1 MTEETAQPVVLFVDD
16 EPSIL
21 SALRRLVRPQGYR
34 VLLASGGAAGLEILA
49 QEPVDVVVSDMRMP
63 EMDGAMF
70 LEQVRERWPSV
81 GRILLTGY
89 ADIQA
94 TVAAVNRGQIQRHI
108 AKPWDDREL
117 LLAIDDALA
126 RRRLELE
133 NRALLQLTK
142 TQNAELQSLNAD
154 LSQRVRARTQE
165 IEQVNAMLEK
175 SFEQVK
181 ENFLLSIQVFSG
193 LLELREGGLAGYSR
207 QVADLARRTA
217 RRMGLGPRVEE
228 DVHSAGLLHEI
239 GKIGFP
245 DALLRK
251 PVSTMN
257 AEEIARYR
265 RHTLNGEA
273 ALLPLGQ
280 LQHVARLVRSQHE
293 RIDGKGFPDGLSGNA
308 VSLASQALSV
318 ASDYCAAQSGRMAEQ
333 HFSPA
338 QALQLIRGGA
348 GTRYEPEIVEA
359 FELALTD
366 EPEDKPR
373 DRQVSPQDVEPGMV
387 LARDLLTPKGTLLLA
402 AGHVFDARLV
412 RQIREFAGRE
422 GVRLALYIRLP
433 DEDAGPVRARPAA
446 APSAPTAPNAPTAP
460 TAPTVPQ
467 GASHG

>member
-1 MTEETAQPVVLFVDD
+1 MTDEPAQPHLLFVDE

-21 SALRRLVRPQGYR
+21 SALRRLVRPHGYR
-34 VLLASGGAAGLEILA
+34 VLLAAGGAAGLALLA
-49 QEPVDVVVSDMRMP
+49 EEPIDVVVSDMRMP
-63 EMDGAMF
+63 EMDGAEF

-126 RRRLELE
+126 RRRLEVE

-142 TQNAELQSLNAD
+142 TQNTELQSLNAE
-154 LSQRVRARTQE
+154 LANRVRARTQE
-165 IEQVNAMLEK
+165 LEQVNAMLEK

-217 RRMGLGPRVEE
+217 RRMGLGARIEE

-251 PVSTMN
+251 PVSAMN
-257 AEEIARYR
+257 AEEIVRYR

-273 ALLPLGQ
+273 ALLPLGH
-280 LQHVARLVRSQHE
+280 LQHVARLVRAQHE
-293 RIDGKGFPDGLSGNA
+293 RIDGKGFPDGLSGDA
-308 VSLASQALSV
+308 VPLAAQALSV

-333 HFSPA
+333 HFPPT
-338 QALQLIRGGA
+338 QALQLVRGGT
-348 GTRYEPEIVEA
+348 GIRYEPEVVEA

-373 DRQVSPQDVEPGMV
+373 DRHISASDVEPGMV

-412 RQIREFAGRE
+412 RQIREFANRE
-422 GVRLALYIRLP
+422 GVRLALFIRLP
-433 DEDAGPVRARPAA
+433 DEDVTPASSRPLAA
-446 APSAPTAPNAPTAP
+446 
-460 TAPTVPQ
+460 Q
-467 GASHG
+467 GTSHG

>member
-1 MTEETAQPVVLFVDD
+1 MTEETTTPVVLFVDD

-21 SALRRLVRPQGYR
+21 SALRRLVRPMGYR
-34 VLLASGGAAGLEILA
+34 VLLAPGGAAALELLA
-49 QEPVDVVVSDMRMP
+49 QEPIDVVVSDMRMP
-63 EMDGAMF
+63 EMDGATF
-70 LEQVRERWPSV
+70 LEQVRERWPTV
-81 GRILLTGY
+81 GRLLLTGY

-117 LLAIDDALA
+117 LMAIDDALS
-126 RRRLELE
+126 RRRLEVE
-133 NRALLQLTK
+133 NRALLQLTRS
-142 TQNAELQSLNAD
+142 QNTELQSLNAD
-154 LSQRVRARTQE
+154 LSKRVRARTQE
-165 IEQVNAMLEK
+165 LEQVNAMLEK

-217 RRMGLGPRVEE
+217 RRLGLGPRNEE
-228 DVHSAGLLHEI
+228 DVHIAGLLHEI

-245 DALLRK
+245 DALLHK

-257 AEEIARYR
+257 SEEVARYR
-265 RHTLNGEA
+265 RHSLNGEA

-308 VSLASQALSV
+308 VPLAAQALSI
-318 ASDYCAAQSGRMAEQ
+318 ASDYWAALSGRMAEQ
-333 HFSPA
+333 HFTPA
-338 QALQLIRGGA
+338 QALQLARGGA

-366 EPEDKPR
+366 EPEELPR
-373 DRQVSPQDVEPGMV
+373 DRQISPQDIEPGMV

-402 AGHVFDARLV
+402 AGHVFDARMV

-422 GVRLALYIRLP
+422 GVRMALHVRRP
-433 DEDAGPVRARPAA
+433 DDDASPGGARPV
-446 APSAPTAPNAPTAP
+446 T
-460 TAPTVPQ
+460 PQ